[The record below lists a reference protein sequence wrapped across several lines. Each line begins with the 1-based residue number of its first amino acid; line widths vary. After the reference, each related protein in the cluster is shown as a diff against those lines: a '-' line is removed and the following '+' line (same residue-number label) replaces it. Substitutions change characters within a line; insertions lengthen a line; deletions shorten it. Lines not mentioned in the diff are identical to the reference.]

1 MTFEM
6 ARLVLDLIRYD
17 GITFLLRDDGEDG
30 ERMYMQVQATTPCNV
45 SGALQTWKGR
55 KWFISQHATKSE
67 IVQTAF
73 KALLTALEHEA
84 REKFL
89 YRGRP
94 ILDPHYDV
102 DALWNL
108 RGMDPL
114 DERPPMAAKAVT
126 P

>member
-6 ARLVLDLIRYD
+6 AQLVVDLVRYE
-17 GITFLLRDDGEDG
+17 GITFLLRDEGKTGD
-30 ERMYMQVQATTPCNV
+30 RMYLQVEATTPCNV
-45 SGALQTWKGR
+45 SGDVHTWKGR
-55 KWFISQHATKSE
+55 KWFISKHATKSE
-67 IVQTAF
+67 IVLTAF
-73 KALLTALEHEA
+73 KALLTAQEHEA

-114 DERPPMAAKAVT
+114 DERPPMEKAVT